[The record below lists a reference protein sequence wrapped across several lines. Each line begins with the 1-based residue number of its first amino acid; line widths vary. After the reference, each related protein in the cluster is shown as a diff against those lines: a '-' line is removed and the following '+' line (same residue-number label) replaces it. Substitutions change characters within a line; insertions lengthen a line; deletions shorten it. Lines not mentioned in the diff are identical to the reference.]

1 MRVTIPDAV
10 AVSGTNRFG
19 EIFTVGDNG
28 ANATGLSDRGTI
40 NISLD
45 DFNPER
51 IQVQLDSGILP
62 DFDADVN
69 LGDSLGDVTG
79 VVGYNFGN
87 FEVNATEIFTPT
99 SAGLEAETTE
109 ITNSDSGLTVASYN
123 VLNLDPND
131 SDGDED
137 IANGRFSAIASEIVN
152 NLNLPDIIGLQEIQ
166 DNDGSV
172 DSDITAADQTLQLL
186 IDEIEAQ
193 SGISYEFIDNTFIG
207 DDTSGGQP
215 GGNIRNAFL
224 YNPNR
229 VGLVEDSVQTI
240 GDPGDQQTNE
250 DSPFFDSR
258 LPLVATFTF
267 GDEEITI
274 VDNHFTS
281 KGGSSPL
288 FGQIQ
293 PSVELQEDPNVN
305 GGLDERRAQAEA
317 VRNFV
322 DDILAEESDGNVV
335 VLGDLNEFEFIS
347 PVETL
352 AESLTNL
359 TETLPEDERY
369 TFIFQGN
376 SQSLDHILVS
386 NNLAETAE
394 LDIVHVNTEFIETPQ
409 RSSDHDPL
417 IASLNFTSIIEG
429 GNGQDSLIGTD
440 VDESFIGS
448 RGRDIITSGGGNDQI
463 IYNSIVDTGDI
474 ITDFE
479 VGSDRFVFT
488 ELLNSLDFTEE
499 DPLAKGIIQFGFRS
513 NDSLILIDP
522 DGFDGNGNARTFALV
537 ENVAVTELDN
547 SDNFFF

>member
-1 MRVTIPDAV
+1 M
-10 AVSGTNRFG
+10 
-19 EIFTVGDNG
+19 
-28 ANATGLSDRGTI
+28 
-40 NISLD
+40 
-45 DFNPER
+45 
-51 IQVQLDSGILP
+51 
-62 DFDADVN
+62 
-69 LGDSLGDVTG
+69 
-79 VVGYNFGN
+79 
-87 FEVNATEIFTPT
+87 
-99 SAGLEAETTE
+99 
-109 ITNSDSGLTVASYN
+109 
-123 VLNLDPND
+123 
-131 SDGDED
+131 
-137 IANGRFSAIASEIVN
+137 
-152 NLNLPDIIGLQEIQ
+152 
-166 DNDGSV
+166 
-172 DSDITAADQTLQLL
+172 
-186 IDEIEAQ
+186 
-193 SGISYEFIDNTFIG
+193 
-207 DDTSGGQP
+207 
-215 GGNIRNAFL
+215 
-224 YNPNR
+224 
-229 VGLVEDSVQTI
+229 
-240 GDPGDQQTNE
+240 
-250 DSPFFDSR
+250 
-258 LPLVATFTF
+258 
-267 GDEEITI
+267 
-274 VDNHFTS
+274 
-281 KGGSSPL
+281 
-288 FGQIQ
+288 
-293 PSVELQEDPNVN
+293 
-305 GGLDERRAQAEA
+305 DERRAQAEA

-429 GNGQDSLIGTD
+429 GTGRDSLIGTD